1 MKSIKR
7 LVNRVFKSCD
17 CKERTLIADRSKPM
31 QCNNNVHSDNG
42 TKSCSGSCVIDS
54 AKSVQGENE
63 EIVMN
68 DELMEEYFADD
79 FDMESL
85 DEIRPNSS
93 KKRQVG
99 GADVATERD
108 AVSTDII
115 ADCRKMNF
123 NLSSVSGANQ
133 LDIEARTPTVN
144 SESSC
149 TSRTLE
155 SSAYQEDVQ
164 LESGIP
170 SRCCVGHHVTFS
182 IEQTVQDLDM
192 PEENISTLLSYLE
205 FHPDSEVTL
214 HNPIKSRCTVQC
226 YGGARQMKLLAM
238 KFLPLTAVFNHM
250 RRNKLKL
257 VDAKAVTFNAVET
270 ADEMG
275 WDLDPI
281 YRELRSVQWNTQ
293 FAVNQGDSLVGKSGV
308 MVEFDDQS
316 FHVISKGMNVMTFL

>member
-17 CKERTLIADRSKPM
+17 CKKRTLVADRSKPM
-31 QCNNNVHSDNG
+31 QCNNNVHSDNA
-42 TKSCSGSCVIDS
+42 TKSSSGSCVVDS
-54 AKSVQGENE
+54 CKSVQRENE
-63 EIVMN
+63 KIFMD
-68 DELMEEYFADD
+68 DELMEEYFAED
-79 FDMESL
+79 FDMESVN
-85 DEIRPNSS
+85 EIRPNSS
-93 KKRQVG
+93 KERKVG
-99 GADVATERD
+99 EADVTTEGD
-108 AVSTDII
+108 AVSTDIV
-115 ADCRKMNF
+115 ADCPKIKSD
-123 NLSSVSGANQ
+123 LSSVGGANQ
-133 LDIEARTPTVN
+133 PDVKDRTPTIN
-144 SESSC
+144 SESSS
-149 TSRTLE
+149 TSRTFE
-155 SSAYQEDVQ
+155 SSAYREGVH

-205 FHPDSEVTL
+205 LHPDSAVTL

-250 RRNKLKL
+250 RRNKMKP
-257 VDAKAVTFNAVET
+257 VDAKAVTFNAVEI

-293 FAVNQGDSLVGKSGV
+293 FAVNQGDSLLGKSGV

-316 FHVISKGMNVMTFL
+316 FHVISKGINVMTFL